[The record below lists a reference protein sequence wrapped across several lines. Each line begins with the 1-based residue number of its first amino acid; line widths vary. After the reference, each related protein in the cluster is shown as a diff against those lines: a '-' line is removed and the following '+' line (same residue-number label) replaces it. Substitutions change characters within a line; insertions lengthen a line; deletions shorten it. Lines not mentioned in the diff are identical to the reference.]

1 MATGTLPIPA
11 LAKARNGTAPHV
23 SAQQGEPS
31 AQLIAVSPA
40 MAADWLRTR
49 HGNRPLSQQ
58 RVRQIAA
65 AIKSGFW
72 MVNGGTIVTCPDNR
86 LLDGQHRCAAIEA
99 SGTTVQTLVCFGV
112 DPASFPT
119 MDQGRKRSGADILA
133 IGGHGYAGT
142 LASALRWTWRYENTM
157 MCAAVIP
164 LNDFELLGYLA
175 AHQGISSSVSWGCSI
190 KSIIPPGVGCML
202 HWKMSERNAPLAK
215 EFFMGLASGLE
226 LTATD
231 PVYTVRERYI
241 HQDRALHHVAVAERC
256 ATVVR
261 AWNARRGGRPM
272 PQGRWAGTNSTFP
285 VIE

>member
-1 MATGTLPIPA
+1 
-11 LAKARNGTAPHV
+11 
-23 SAQQGEPS
+23 
-31 AQLIAVSPA
+31 

-133 IGGHGYAGT
+133 IGGHGHAGT

-157 MCAAVIP
+157 MCSAVIP

-190 KSIIPPGVGCML
+190 KSIIPAGLGSML
-202 HWKMSERNAPLAK
+202 HSRM
-215 EFFMGLASGLE
+215 
-226 LTATD
+226 TVTD
-231 PVYTVRERYI
+231 PVLAKSFFAAMATGVELKADDAIYAVRERYL
-241 HQDRALHHVAVAERC
+241 HQPRALNHAQVVER
-256 ATVVR
+256 AAGIAR
-261 AWNARRGGRPM
+261 AWNCRRGGRPM
-272 PQGRWAGTNSTFP
+272 PQGKWAGTSAQFP
-285 VIE
+285 HIE